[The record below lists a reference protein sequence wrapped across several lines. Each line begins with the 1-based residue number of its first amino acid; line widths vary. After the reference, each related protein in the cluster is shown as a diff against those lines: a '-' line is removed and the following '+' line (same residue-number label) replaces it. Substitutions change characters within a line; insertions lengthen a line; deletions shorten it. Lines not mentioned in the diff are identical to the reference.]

1 MQQDSAAA
9 SRATP
14 AGLKQIRH
22 LRQILLW
29 PVYLLPLREEAPLQ
43 HHWEHLT
50 P

>member
-14 AGLKQIRH
+14 ADTKQIRH

-29 PVYLLPLREEAPLQ
+29 PVYLLPLK
-43 HHWEHLT
+43 
-50 P
+50 